1 MPQRMMAFKK
11 AFRWRALKPSTWAG
25 GAAGLGSKE
34 FRVEEKD
41 TGRGGDGGAGGETGA
56 GGLHLGQDPKGT
68 AQTKGLSPPPTST
81 WHVTQCNPT
90 PPVPPPHPGVAAG
103 VSSLL

>member
-25 GAAGLGSKE
+25 EQQGWGARNSELK
-34 FRVEEKD
+34 RK
-41 TGRGGDGGAGGETGA
+41 TQGGEEMGEQA
-56 GGLHLGQDPKGT
+56 GRRGRGGLHLGQDPKGT

-81 WHVTQCNPT
+81 WHATQCNPS